1 MISIII
7 NGQNANVENIETIGF
22 KTDFTGLLN
31 EQEVNVDSLVL
42 VNESK
47 QLIHDWIS
55 TNGAFIGIPTQIV
68 YGTLTF
74 DYYIDLTD
82 NPIFSDYSVE
92 VKIKKRGANDSFF
105 NVANALSFELLNA
118 RGVQFP
124 TINVPYVIVK
134 DNQLEVGIV
143 LALAIF
149 TTSQAIYKAVQELLN
164 IAAEF
169 SGALALSPGLAI
181 SAGTKLILQLT
192 YIGILV
198 AQLIDLVAKLR
209 ELIFPK
215 IRYFKACKVVDLI
228 RLGCENIG
236 YTFSSNA
243 LSALDLTILP
253 VPLQKANQSI
263 FKFTQNEL
271 NNSFTKGYPT
281 GNDTTPTLGQL
292 ISSMLDTFALK
303 FKARNNQVQIE
314 TKQFFSE
321 NSTFSVA
328 PALNVQDRRENEY
341 TLNTSDANLRT
352 YLHYQTD
359 FNDLHTLDNFEPTDA
374 EYGLKNL
381 VQSDNDLK
389 LLKGLKDVNI
399 PFSLGVRKSE
409 FNAIEQLCFN
419 LFTIVDAYTGLETAA
434 SIENRLGV
442 LQVSQQF
449 YGVTKLL
456 KCDVNG
462 KQPENYLNTL
472 RASAIYYNYHQQY
485 EIQINGFKRFPDAR
499 VLMNF
504 AEYEQILNSN
514 YADVDGVQC
523 EILDLLHIPYGSE
536 AIITYLFP
544 FNYEN
549 GKITNFAINE

>member
-82 NPIFSDYSVE
+82 NPIFSDYSIE

-105 NVANALSFELLNA
+105 NIANALSFELLNA

-434 SIENRLGV
+434 SIDNRLGV

>member
-22 KTDFTGLLN
+22 KTDFTGLLS

-47 QLIHDWIS
+47 QLINDWIS
-55 TNGAFIGIPTQIV
+55 TNGAFIGIPTQVV
-68 YGTLTF
+68 YGSLTF

-82 NPIFSDYSVE
+82 NPVFSDYSVE

-149 TTSQAIYKAVQELLN
+149 TTSQAIYKAVQELGN

-169 SGALALSPGLAI
+169 AGALALSPGLAI
-181 SAGTKLILQLT
+181 AAGIKLAAQLV
-192 YIGILV
+192 YIALLV
-198 AQLIDLVAKLR
+198 TQLIDLVTKLR

-253 VPLQKANQSI
+253 VPLQKNNQSI
-263 FKFTQNEL
+263 FNFTQNEL

-314 TKQFFSE
+314 TKQFFSD
-321 NSTFSVA
+321 NSTFSVS

-381 VQSDNDLK
+381 VQSDDDLK
-389 LLKGLKDVNI
+389 LLKGFKDVNI
-399 PFSLGVRKSE
+399 PFSLGVRKSQ
-409 FNAIEQLCFN
+409 FNNIEQLCFN

-472 RASAIYYNYHQQY
+472 RASSIYYNYHQQF
-485 EIQINGFKRFPDAR
+485 EIQTNGFKRYENAP

-514 YADVDGVQC
+514 YADVDGVKC
-523 EILDLLHIPYGSE
+523 EILDLLHIPYSSE

>member
-68 YGTLTF
+68 YGSLTF

-82 NPIFSDYSVE
+82 NPIFLDYSVE

-149 TTSQAIYKAVQELLN
+149 TTSQAIYKATQELLN

-169 SGALALSPGLAI
+169 VGALALSPGLAI
-181 SAGTKLILQLT
+181 AAGTKLILQLT

-198 AQLIDLVAKLR
+198 AQLIDLVTKLR

-243 LSALDLTILP
+243 LSSLDLTILP
-253 VPLQKANQSI
+253 VPLQKVNQSI

-314 TKQFFSE
+314 TKQIFSE

>member
-68 YGTLTF
+68 YGSLTF

-118 RGVQFP
+118 LGVQFP

-149 TTSQAIYKAVQELLN
+149 TTSQAIYKAFQELGN

-169 SGALALSPGLAI
+169 VGALALSPGLAI
-181 SAGTKLILQLT
+181 AAGIKLAAQLV
-192 YIGILV
+192 YIALLV
-198 AQLIDLVAKLR
+198 TQLIDLVTKLK

-243 LSALDLTILP
+243 LSSLDLTILP
-253 VPLQKANQSI
+253 VPLQKVNQSI

-314 TKQFFSE
+314 TKQFFSD
-321 NSTFSVA
+321 NSTFSIA

-434 SIENRLGV
+434 SIDNRLGV

-462 KQPENYLNTL
+462 KQPENYLSTL

-485 EIQINGFKRFPDAR
+485 EIQINGFKRFENAP

>member
-22 KTDFTGLLN
+22 KTDFTGLLS

-68 YGTLTF
+68 YGSLTF

-124 TINVPYVIVK
+124 NINVPYVIVK

-143 LALAIF
+143 LALAVF

-169 SGALALSPGLAI
+169 AGAVALSPGLAI
-181 SAGTKLILQLT
+181 AAGIKLTAQLV
-192 YIGILV
+192 YIALLV
-198 AQLIDLVAKLR
+198 TQLIDLVTKLR
-209 ELIFPK
+209 ELIFSK

-253 VPLQKANQSI
+253 VPLQKNNQSI
-263 FKFTQNEL
+263 FNFTQNEL

-314 TKQFFSE
+314 TKQFFSD
-321 NSTFSVA
+321 NSTFSVS

-381 VQSDNDLK
+381 VQSDDDLK
-389 LLKGLKDVNI
+389 LLKGFKDVNI
-399 PFSLGVRKSE
+399 PFSLGVRKSQ
-409 FNAIEQLCFN
+409 FNNIEQLCFN

-434 SIENRLGV
+434 LIENRLGV

-462 KQPENYLNTL
+462 KQPVDYLNTL
-472 RASAIYYNYHQQY
+472 RASAIYYNYHQQF
-485 EIQINGFKRFPDAR
+485 EIQTNGFKRFENAP

-523 EILDLLHIPYGSE
+523 EILDLLHIPYSSE

-549 GKITNFAINE
+549 VKITNFAINE

>member
-485 EIQINGFKRFPDAR
+485 EIQINGFKRYENAP

-514 YADVDGVQC
+514 FADVDGVQC
-523 EILDLLHIPYGSE
+523 EILDLLHIPYSSE